1 MSEDS
6 IQKRQY
12 YRLKY
17 PKRAMP
23 VMRIQDELYRVSEVS
38 EKGIR
43 FVIDKPDSI
52 HHGLDMS
59 GVLNLHDDSQIS
71 IQGAVLRLDKNEVII
86 LLSKGPS
93 FKDMVQEQRH
103 IRQKYP
109 TYFAKMRECT
119 A

>member
-6 IQKRQY
+6 VQKRQY

-17 PKRAMP
+17 PKKAMP
-23 VMRIQDELYRVSEVS
+23 VMIIQDARYHVSEVS

-43 FVIDKPDSI
+43 FVIDDPNRV

-59 GVLNLHDDSQIS
+59 GILSLHDDSQVCVEGS
-71 IQGAVLRLDKNEVII
+71 VLRLDKNEVII
-86 LLSKGPS
+86 LLTKGPS

-109 TYFAKMRECT
+109 VFYAKLRECT